1 MTSHLQGNLNS
12 VFGRRGFC
20 LAQNPN
26 CCGVSTVRMWWWLE
40 CDPNFSAPHIQNDGS
55 VTVSA
60 RYISSIAHHSYTN
73 THTNNNLPPTHQ
85 FMRVDEWV
93 VTVQNVSVVCNDARE
108 RWDFLRMIV
117 QAQQVVVDDDDV
129 PTHWTTNYAFPLI
142 NNHISSI
149 GCIQNHDDRKCMY
162 YMREF
167 VFGGWSDDDVDVYQV
182 DGCGWW
188 MPDDE
193 QNEGNFLKLCQSNDC
208 GKFIIFGLYSLMGI
222 WADIIVVGMGRGW

>member
-1 MTSHLQGNLNS
+1 
-12 VFGRRGFC
+12 
-20 LAQNPN
+20 
-26 CCGVSTVRMWWWLE
+26 
-40 CDPNFSAPHIQNDGS
+40 
-55 VTVSA
+55 
-60 RYISSIAHHSYTN
+60 
-73 THTNNNLPPTHQ
+73 
-85 FMRVDEWV
+85 MRFDEWV
-93 VTVQNVSVVCNDARE
+93 VTVQNVSVVCNDARDW
-108 RWDFLRMIV
+108 WDLLRMIV

-222 WADIIVVGMGRGW
+222 WADIIVVGMGRRVVVGVRVQFATTSRDCSLFVCSFTGTSWELREAMWVDGLSSTYNAWYMKRVMNIL